1 MRPVDTRNLHLE
13 TIRAIREFLEGGDAS
28 RSVVVTH
35 HAPSIRSLPERR
47 RDELI
52 SCAYASHLDS
62 FIEEHPLLMW
72 VHGHIHHSQDYR
84 IGSTR
89 ILSNPRAYIDDP
101 NPSFDPRLVIDLEAE
116 TKKPD
121 I

>member
-1 MRPVDTRNLHLE
+1 
-13 TIRAIREFLEGGDAS
+13 
-28 RSVVVTH
+28 
-35 HAPSIRSLPERR
+35 
-47 RDELI
+47 
-52 SCAYASHLDS
+52 
-62 FIEEHPLLMW
+62 MW